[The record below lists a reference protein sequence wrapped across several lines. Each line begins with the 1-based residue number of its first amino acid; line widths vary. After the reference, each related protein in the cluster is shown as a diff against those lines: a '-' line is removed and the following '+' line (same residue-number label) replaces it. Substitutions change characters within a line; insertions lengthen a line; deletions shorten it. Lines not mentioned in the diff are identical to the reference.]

1 MSSRPTLAALL
12 RGRSRAALVRFVADL
27 YAARGAET
35 TVEDG
40 AVVVD
45 GERFLVVARG
55 PIPAGFRTPRHA
67 PATVDRV
74 VAVDAPRA
82 ERLAARYDARPVSAA
97 DLDDL
102 ARYGLD
108 RETADA
114 VFRDRFGRPV
124 SAVDPQPRSVAS
136 EPDSRPGLVGAVA
149 VLAALALLGFA
160 LSGPGAAASAFPW
173 AWDAADSISVSRP
186 VTPTPHP
193 PPDAGADTP
202 ADPMTPAVSD
212 GNAPDGIDPDTDL
225 APGLSADGDT
235 DPDAL
240 AAAHATVLSNG
251 SYRWDLAYVESV
263 NGSVVARGTETVRVE
278 SRRQYVSAVDWT
290 GSPVGVSPV
299 AVRPSYAD
307 GTVRHRPAADGSGF
321 VTRSLTDVP
330 PAGEQGWRA
339 SRYLRWFLSGSST
352 TVSVD
357 PTLDHAERPVA
368 VVTLNGTAS
377 VESEQYVARAHVT
390 ADGFV
395 RRLSVSYVL
404 TDSDRPAPVD
414 VRFTFRYHPEENV
427 SASPPPWF
435 TGESQSLSEE
445 SRSGGSQSRPT
456 D

>member
-12 RGRSRAALVRFVADL
+12 RGRSRTTLVRFVADL
-27 YAARGAET
+27 YDARGAET
-35 TVEDG
+35 VVEDG

-67 PATVDRV
+67 PATVDRI

-108 RETADA
+108 REAADA

-124 SAVDPQPRSVAS
+124 SAVGPRPRLVAS
-136 EPDSRPGLVGAVA
+136 DEDDDSSASRVVGGVA
-149 VLAALALLGFA
+149 VLAALALLGLA

-186 VTPTPHP
+186 VTPSP
-193 PPDAGADTP
+193 PSDAGTDAP
-202 ADPMTPAVSD
+202 ADPATLTVSD
-212 GNAPDGIDPDTDL
+212 GNASGGVDPDPSVPFP
-225 APGLSADGDT
+225 PGLSAAGDVDT
-235 DPDAL
+235 DAL
-240 AAAHATVLSNG
+240 AAAHAAALGNG

-299 AVRPSYAD
+299 AARPSYAD
-307 GTVRHRPAADGSGF
+307 GAARYRPAADGPGF

-339 SRYLRWFLSGSST
+339 SRYLRWFLSGSLT
-352 TVSVD
+352 TVSVENA
-357 PTLDHAERPVA
+357 TVDHDERPVA

-377 VESEQYVARAHVT
+377 VESERYAARAHVT

-404 TDSDRPAPVD
+404 AEPDHPAPVD
-414 VRFTFRYHPEENV
+414 VRFTFRYHPVDNV
-427 SASPPPWF
+427 SAPPPPWF
-435 TGESQSLSEE
+435 TGES
-445 SRSGGSQSRPT
+445 RSAG
-456 D
+456 

>member
-35 TVEDG
+35 TVDEG

-67 PATVDRV
+67 PAAVDRV

-108 RETADA
+108 REAADA
-114 VFRDRFGRPV
+114 VFGDRFGRPV
-124 SAVDPQPRSVAS
+124 SAVDPRPRPVAS
-136 EPDSRPGLVGAVA
+136 GGDDDPSVSRLVGAVA
-149 VLAALALLGFA
+149 VLAALALLGLA

-173 AWDAADSISVSRP
+173 AWGATDSISVSRP

-193 PPDAGADTP
+193 APDAGTDTP
-202 ADPMTPAVSD
+202 VGPMKPAVSD
-212 GNAPDGIDPDTDL
+212 GNAPDGVDPDPDL
-225 APGLSADGDT
+225 APGLSVDGDT
-235 DPDAL
+235 DADAL
-240 AAAHATVLSNG
+240 AAAHATVLGND

-299 AVRPSYAD
+299 AVRPSFAD
-307 GTVRHRPAADGSGF
+307 GAVRYRPAADGSGF

-339 SRYLRWFLSGSST
+339 SRYLRWFLSGSSA
-352 TVSVD
+352 TVSVED
-357 PTLDHAERPVA
+357 ATPDHADRPVA
-368 VVTLNGTAS
+368 VVTLNDTTS

-404 TDSDRPAPVD
+404 TDSDRPEPVD

-427 SASPPPWF
+427 SVSPPPWF
-435 TGESQSLSEE
+435 TGES
-445 SRSGGSQSRPT
+445 
-456 D
+456 